1 MYEYA
6 YDCIWYAYDEIAHFL
21 YYMLISFTYEYVLV
35 YVFKV
40 RIYVFW
46 NAMLFEV
53 VFSSWFLLGYL
64 IE

>member
-35 YVFKV
+35 YIVKV
-40 RIYVFW
+40 WWYVLL
-46 NAMLFEV
+46 NVMLCEV
-53 VFSSWFLLGYL
+53 GGWSWFFLGYL

>member
-6 YDCIWYAYDEIAHFL
+6 YDGILYVYDELANW

-35 YVFKV
+35 YIVKV
-40 RIYVFW
+40 WLYTLL
-46 NAMLFEV
+46 NAMLCPV
-53 VFSSWFLLGYL
+53 GGWSWFLWGYL